1 MKYAVVYSSVTNNTK
16 KLAETIKSTVG
27 AEYCGKPSDEA
38 LVADVVFVGF
48 WATRNSCGADIQAF
62 MQKLS
67 NKKVFLFGTAG
78 YNDTQ
83 EYFEEIL
90 TNAKEYIPTS
100 NEIIGTYMCQG
111 KVTDAMQERIK
122 EVMPEKYELI
132 KDKLASSVNHPNQTD
147 LDALI
152 ATIEKVLK

>member
-16 KLAETIKSTVG
+16 RLAETIKEQVG
-27 AEYCGKPSDEA
+27 AEYCGKLSDEVLA
-38 LVADVVFVGF
+38 ADVVFVGF
-48 WATRNSCGADIQAF
+48 WATKHSCGADVQAF

-90 TNAKEYIPTS
+90 DNAKAHIPAS

-111 KVTDAMQERIK
+111 KVTEAMKTRIK
-122 EVMPEKYELI
+122 EVMPEKYEI
-132 KDKLASSVNHPNQTD
+132 MKDKLASSVNHPNQAD
-147 LDALI
+147 LDALVV
-152 ATIEKVLK
+152 AVEKVIK

>member
-16 KLAETIKSTVG
+16 KLAEAIQNKVG
-27 AEYCGKPSDEA
+27 AEYCGKPSEEA
-38 LVADVVFVGF
+38 LAADVVFVGF
-48 WATRNSCGADIQAF
+48 WATRNSCGVDVQAF
-62 MQKLS
+62 MQNLS
-67 NKKVFLFGTAG
+67 HKKVFLFGTAG

-90 TNAKEYIPTS
+90 NNAKEHLPTS
-100 NEIIGTYMCQG
+100 NELIGTYMCQG

-132 KDKLASSVNHPNQTD
+132 KDKLASSINHPNQTD
-147 LDALI
+147 LDALT

>member
-1 MKYAVVYSSVTNNTK
+1 MKYAVVYSSMTNNTK
-16 KLAETIKSTVG
+16 KLAETIKNKVG

-38 LVADVVFVGF
+38 LSADVVFVGF

-100 NEIIGTYMCQG
+100 NEIIGTYICQG
-111 KVTDAMQERIK
+111 EVTDAMQELIK

-147 LDALI
+147 LDALTD
-152 ATIEKVLK
+152 TIEKVLK

>member
-16 KLAETIKSTVG
+16 KLAETIQNKVG
-27 AEYCGKPSDEA
+27 AEYCGKISDEA
-38 LVADVVFVGF
+38 LAADVVFVGF
-48 WATRNSCGADIQAF
+48 WTTKNSCGADVQAF

-90 TNAKEYIPTS
+90 NNAKEHLPTS
-100 NEIIGTYMCQG
+100 NELIGTYMCQG
-111 KVTDAMQERIK
+111 KVTDAMQARIK
-122 EVMPEKYELI
+122 EVAPEKYEQI
-132 KDKLASSVNHPNQTD
+132 KDKLAIAVNHPNQED

-152 ATIEKVLK
+152 VAVEKALS

>member
-16 KLAETIKSTVG
+16 QLAKTIQETVS

-38 LVADVVFVGF
+38 LSADVLFVGF
-48 WATRNSCGADIQAF
+48 WAAKNSCGADIQAF

-90 TNAKEYIPTS
+90 TNAKEHVPAS

-111 KVTDAMQERIK
+111 KVTEAMQERIK

-132 KDKLASSVNHPNQTD
+132 KAKLASSVNHPNQTD

-152 ATIEKVLK
+152 AKVENVIK

>member
-16 KLAETIKSTVG
+16 KLAETIKNKVG

-38 LVADVVFVGF
+38 LSADVVFVGF

-111 KVTDAMQERIK
+111 EVTDAMQERIK

-147 LDALI
+147 LDALTD
-152 ATIEKVLK
+152 TIEKVLK